1 MAQENFQE
9 PVTDI
14 VLKPVKTISKKVIEN
29 GSMSSVGV

>member
-29 GSMSSVGV
+29 IWDKKAI